1 MVTSTVNRR
10 YPRQARLADSGE
22 VTLRLMSRNDRQAL
36 LNFARHL
43 PGDDLLFL
51 RMDITSEG
59 AIDEWITN
67 VEAGRTITVLAEKNG
82 ELAGYASLHYNEVL
96 WTRHVGEIRVVV
108 APKHRRK
115 ALGQR
120 LTEEV
125 FAISRGLGLRKVMA
139 QMTPDQVG
147 ARATFER
154 LGFRP
159 EALLADFVVD
169 RSGKLRDMLIMSYDV
184 DGFHD
189 SVEN

>member
-1 MVTSTVNRR
+1 MVTGTVNRR
-10 YPRQARLADSGE
+10 YPRQARLGDSSE
-22 VTLRLMSRNDRQAL
+22 VTLRLMTRDDRQAL
-36 LNFARHL
+36 LNFARRL
-43 PGDDLLFL
+43 PADDLLFL
-51 RMDITSEG
+51 RMDITSES
-59 AIDEWITN
+59 AIDEWIAN
-67 VEAGRTITVLAEKNG
+67 IEAGRTITVMAERHG

-120 LTEEV
+120 LAEEV
-125 FAISRGLGLRKVMA
+125 FAVARGLGLRKVMA
-139 QMTPDQVG
+139 QMTPDQAG

-169 RSGKLRDMLIMSYDV
+169 RGGKLRDMLIMSYDV

-189 SVEN
+189 SVEG